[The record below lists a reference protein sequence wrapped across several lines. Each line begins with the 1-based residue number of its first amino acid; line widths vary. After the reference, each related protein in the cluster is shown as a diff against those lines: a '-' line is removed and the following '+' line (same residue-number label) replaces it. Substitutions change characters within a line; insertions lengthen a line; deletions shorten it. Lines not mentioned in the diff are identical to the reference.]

1 MLCKQSGYFADIA
14 TNMKIAFFNTE
25 HPLMVLYGLVCITC
39 LHSCENSTADL
50 KQLAKQPAPPPDEI
64 TGGEIFYYQ
73 SGKLNSR
80 IYGDTILRMEGG
92 NLTVF
97 TAGVLWETYDSLRQ
111 KQSRLTADSAV
122 CLMAEQEARFFDHVV
137 IVDLQKK
144 DTIWCEDLT
153 VKTRVDAVFTWKPVH
168 VKTPTE
174 NIFGKGLISNTTLTR
189 ITILQANGTMQVN
202 DP

>member
-1 MLCKQSGYFADIA
+1 
-14 TNMKIAFFNTE
+14 MKITFFNTE
-25 HPLMVLYGLVCITC
+25 HRLAVLYGLVCITC
-39 LHSCENSTADL
+39 LYSCENSATDL
-50 KQLAKQPAPPPDEI
+50 KQLAGKPALPPDEI

-92 NLTVF
+92 NITVF
-97 TAGVLWETYDSLRQ
+97 TAGVLWEAYDSLLR

-122 CLMAEQEARFFDHVV
+122 CLIAEQEARFFDHVV
-137 IVDLQKK
+137 IVDLKKK

-153 VKTRVDAVFTWKPVH
+153 VKTMVDSIFTWKPVH
-168 VKTPTE
+168 VKTHTE
-174 NIFGKGLISNTTLTR
+174 NIFGKGLISNISLTR
-189 ITILQANGTMQVN
+189 TTILQASGTMQVN